1 MIIRELMTVYPV
13 CIGINAD
20 MRRAAEIISIA
31 EVSDV
36 MVVDDK
42 RHFVGVLSEG
52 DLLRALLPDFE
63 EGLKAGGTLSAA
75 FSFFVDKGSRLA
87 SRSIEPLVITECIT
101 VTPTDQAA
109 WAATIMVRK
118 QIRRLPVV
126 NETGFLVGTVSRG
139 DICRAVLYNAE
150 AAYE

>member
-1 MIIRELMTVYPV
+1 MYPV
-13 CIGINAD
+13 CVDINAN
-20 MRRAAEIISIA
+20 MRRAAEIISIG
-31 EVSDV
+31 EVTDV
-36 MVVDDK
+36 MVINDK

-63 EGLKAGGTLSAA
+63 EVLKAGGTLSGA
-75 FSFFVDKGSRLA
+75 FSFFVDKGRRLA
-87 SRSIEPLVITECIT
+87 SRSIEPFVITECIT
-101 VTPTDQAA
+101 VAPTDQAA

-126 NETGFLVGTVSRG
+126 NDGGFLVGTVSRG
-139 DICRAVLYNAE
+139 DICRAVIYNAE